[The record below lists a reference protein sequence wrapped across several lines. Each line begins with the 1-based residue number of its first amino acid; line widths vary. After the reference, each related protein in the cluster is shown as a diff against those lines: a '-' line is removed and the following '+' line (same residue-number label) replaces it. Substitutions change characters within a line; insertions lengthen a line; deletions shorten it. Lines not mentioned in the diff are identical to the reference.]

1 MVRDCRS
8 MGVMFE
14 SVRSC
19 ARMWLMQ
26 MRAAGEGS
34 LSWEDVARGIRSI
47 LCVVV
52 GVIAL
57 ELCAHADESGRESL
71 HVHGKI
77 ETGAMKVDL
86 DLLRQWG
93 VETLQTQTPF
103 TDGEPVFTGITF
115 ARLWERIAP
124 TGETI
129 RARAVNDYVI
139 EESAEQL
146 IAMEAFLA
154 YESDG
159 RLLTV
164 RDKGPFWIV
173 FPWSR
178 RPDLSAPGVY
188 SLSIWQLV
196 ELEVR

>member
-1 MVRDCRS
+1 
-8 MGVMFE
+8 
-14 SVRSC
+14 
-19 ARMWLMQ
+19 
-26 MRAAGEGS
+26 MRVTHLLAPEAGS
-34 LSWEDVARGIRSI
+34 SSWGDVARRICSI

-52 GVIAL
+52 GVFVFAL
-57 ELCAHADESGRESL
+57 HARADEPERESL
-71 HVHGKI
+71 YVHGKI
-77 ETGAMKVDL
+77 EVGAMNIGL

-93 VETLQTQTPF
+93 GETLKTRTPF

-115 ARLWERIAP
+115 ARLWERISP
-124 TGETI
+124 TGKTI

-139 EESAEQL
+139 EESAERL

-154 YESDG
+154 YERDS

-173 FPWSR
+173 FPWSQ

-196 ELEVR
+196 EIEVR